1 MLRRRRP
8 GYDRHMVPNLLA
20 ERYASS
26 AMAAIWGPERRVVL
40 ERRLWIAVLQA
51 QAELGLEVP
60 ADAVAAYSSVATTV
74 DLESIERRE
83 RVLRHDVKA
92 RIEEF
97 NALAGHELI
106 HRGLTSRDVTENV
119 EQLLIRESLSLVLLK
134 GIAVLDGIADLAARY
149 ADVAITGRTHHQ
161 PAQVTTVGKRFANAG
176 EELILALERIEALVG
191 RYPLRGIKGPV
202 GTQQDAVELLGSI
215 DAADELD
222 ERLADELGFARRFDA
237 VGQVYP
243 RSLDFDAVTALAQL
257 ASAPANLAISIRLMA
272 GDELVTEGFQ
282 EGQVGS
288 SAMPHKMNTRSSERI
303 DALRAVLVGHVS
315 MAASLL
321 GSQWNEGDV
330 SRSATRRILLP
341 DAFFA
346 VDGLLETALTILGEF
361 GIFAGAIDAELA
373 RYGPFLISTRI
384 LLAAVE
390 RGMGREE
397 AHEAVSR
404 HMVAAALAMRQGRD
418 PDVAQRIGEDDSIPL
433 SADDVAGLLGD
444 PLTLV
449 GAASRQ
455 VARFCHEASE
465 WKNRY
470 PDAASIEGEPIL

>member
-1 MLRRRRP
+1 
-8 GYDRHMVPNLLA
+8 MVPNLLA

-26 AMAAIWGPERRVVL
+26 AMAGIWSPERRSVL

-51 QAELGLEVP
+51 QAELGLTVP
-60 ADAVAAYSSVATTV
+60 NEAIAAYQSVVAQV
-74 DLESIERRE
+74 DLASIRARE

-97 NALAGHELI
+97 NALAGHQLI

-119 EQLLIRESLSLVLLK
+119 EQLLIRESLSLTLLK
-134 GIAVLDGIADLAARY
+134 AVAVLDSIADLAARY

-161 PAQVTTVGKRFANAG
+161 PAQVTTLGKRFANTG
-176 EELILALERIEALVG
+176 EELILALERLEALLS

-202 GTQQDAVELLGSI
+202 GTQLDAAEVLGSVE
-215 DAADELD
+215 AADALD
-222 ERLADELGFARRFDA
+222 ERVAEELGFARRFDA

-243 RSLDFDAVTALAQL
+243 RSLDFDAVTSLAQL

-315 MAASLL
+315 MAGSLI

-330 SRSATRRILLP
+330 SRSATRRVLLP

-346 VDGLLETALTILGEF
+346 IDGILETTLTVLNEF
-361 GIFAGAIDAELA
+361 GIFTTAISAELT
-373 RYGPFLISTRI
+373 RYGPFLASTRI
-384 LLAAVE
+384 LLAAVKE
-390 RGMGREE
+390 GMGREQ
-397 AHEAVSR
+397 AHQAVKR
-404 HMVAAALAMRQGRD
+404 HMVAAALAMRAGEN
-418 PDVAQRIGEDDSIPL
+418 PSVAERIGADDAIPL
-433 SADDVAGLLGD
+433 SADDVRALVAD

-449 GAASRQ
+449 GAASQQ

-470 PDAASIEGEPIL
+470 PDSTSIDPEPIL